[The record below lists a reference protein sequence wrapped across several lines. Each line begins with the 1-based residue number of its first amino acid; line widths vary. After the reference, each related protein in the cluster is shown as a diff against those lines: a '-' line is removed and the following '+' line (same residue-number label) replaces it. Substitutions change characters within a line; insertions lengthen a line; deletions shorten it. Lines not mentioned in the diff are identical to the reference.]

1 MRNLKQCLQ
10 QEAIVLHTIPAT
22 ETSLATSAS
31 SSRVRFQ
38 TCNERLAEPSA
49 QRMDQ
54 ADASVIVT
62 RVPATL
68 GFIQRHQQQ
77 SIQFAWVARPGKEGK
92 KISHHQK
99 ETVWTTPEKV
109 NTIHSNPCRLAM
121 THQRQRCLYLS
132 HSEWGNCSTLQLHS
146 QGVRQHLRLPRTK
159 QGLKMCAESPQVRN
173 RVRRVRFEVGPEVRR

>member
-1 MRNLKQCLQ
+1 MLVWVAVDGFCVDAACCEYCR
-10 QEAIVLHTIPAT
+10 TIHH
-22 ETSLATSAS
+22 SIRSIH
-31 SSRVRFQ
+31 SRVNSELFTIRSNSQLFVP
-38 TCNERLAEPSA
+38 CL
-49 QRMDQ
+49 
-54 ADASVIVT
+54 
-62 RVPATL
+62 VPATL

-77 SIQFAWVARPGKEGK
+77 SIQFAWVAKPGKEGK

-109 NTIHSNPCRLAM
+109 NTIHSNSCRLAM
-121 THQRQRCLYLS
+121 MHQRQRCLYLS

-146 QGVRQHLRLPRTK
+146 QGIRQHLRLPRTK

>member
-10 QEAIVLHTIPAT
+10 QEAMVLYTVPAT

-77 SIQFAWVARPGKEGK
+77 SIQFA
-92 KISHHQK
+92 
-99 ETVWTTPEKV
+99 
-109 NTIHSNPCRLAM
+109 
-121 THQRQRCLYLS
+121 
-132 HSEWGNCSTLQLHS
+132 
-146 QGVRQHLRLPRTK
+146 
-159 QGLKMCAESPQVRN
+159 
-173 RVRRVRFEVGPEVRR
+173 